1 MGTQTFTIPSVRTG
15 FRWRINPHHSTEMD
29 ADANAWAFGLFSDD
43 PRVPAPV
50 HADNYTTWAALCF
63 PDVDADLLSRWCRFN
78 ALYTVIE
85 NKQEALYETSGAGS
99 AERLW
104 ERTVTL
110 LFRQSHADDVFVACD
125 WGKGLP
131 RHNLTAAMAI
141 AEKLPEALAR
151 YFLRRI
157 AYMAQAQYQEDL
169 AIRSPRMGWGEY
181 LEYRHINFAV
191 PLFTATIPALL
202 ERSLSAEEWEST
214 ERAQLDR
221 LTAHHC
227 CLVNDLYSFRKE
239 WNDRNGKKRHVQAV
253 SVLQHIYGL
262 GIQEALNRLVER
274 IEETE
279 RQFVALRSRWA
290 LTPEAE
296 EYCDRLEDISAGNLR
311 YHQTSPRFH
320 GGGFEGV
327 FTGGELQVIGATG
340 GASSR
345 PAQVL
350 RQAGAAAPEAIMPEP
365 TSTAVPAGE

>member
-1 MGTQTFTIPSVRTG
+1 MAMGTQTFTIPPVRSG
-15 FRWRINPHHSTEMD
+15 FRWRINPHHSAEMD
-29 ADANAWAFGLFSDD
+29 AAANAWAFGLFSDD

-63 PDVDADLLSRWCRFN
+63 PDADPGLLTRWCRFN

-110 LFRQSHADDVFVACD
+110 LFRQSHADDVFAAGD
-125 WGKGLP
+125 WGDGLP
-131 RHNLTAAMAI
+131 RCNLTAAMAI
-141 AEKLPEALAR
+141 AETLPESLAR

-157 AYMAQAQYQEDL
+157 AYMAQAQYQEDH

-181 LEYRHINFAV
+181 LEYRHINFGV
-191 PLFTATIPALL
+191 PLFTATLPALL
-202 ERSLSAEEWEST
+202 ERNLSSDEWESPG
-214 ERAQLDR
+214 RVQLDR

-239 WNDRNGKKRHVQAV
+239 RNDRNGKKAHVQAV
-253 SVLQHIYGL
+253 SVLQHVYGL
-262 GIQEALNRLVER
+262 NLQEALNRLVES

-279 RQFVALRSRWA
+279 RQYVAVRSRWA
-290 LTPEAE
+290 LTPQTD
-296 EYCDRLEDISAGNLR
+296 EYCDRLEDICAGNLR

-320 GGGFEGV
+320 GDGFEGV
-327 FTGGELQVIGATG
+327 FTGGDLQVTG
-340 GASSR
+340 GLSA
-345 PAQVL
+345 
-350 RQAGAAAPEAIMPEP
+350 MP
-365 TSTAVPAGE
+365 